1 MSETT
6 HTADLPPEKS
16 EQPLSAVL
24 ADICEH
30 GEDRISVEELTKKFG
45 GRAIGALLF
54 VFGLACMLPLPP
66 GATTIFGFPL
76 VLLAPQLIIGASAPW
91 LPDGVKLRT
100 ISTNHLKEG
109 LPRAIRWLKKVEAV
123 SKPRLTL
130 VFGAIGERLIG
141 LVILALALVLIL
153 PIPGGNILPAMAVS
167 ALAFALI
174 QRDGLIALA
183 GYALAITSASV
194 LALAAHIIVRMF
206 LHAWTVVTAA

>member
-1 MSETT
+1 MSDTT
-6 HTADLPPEKS
+6 HPADVREP

-24 ADICEH
+24 VDICEH
-30 GEDRISVEELTKKFG
+30 GEDRISVEELTQRFG

-54 VFGLACMLPLPP
+54 IFGLACMLPLPP

-91 LPDGVKLRT
+91 LPDGVKHRT
-100 ISTNHLKEG
+100 ISTTHLKEG
-109 LPRAIRWLKKVEAV
+109 LPRLIKWLRKVEAV

-130 VFGAIGERLIG
+130 LFGAVGERLIG
-141 LVILALALVLIL
+141 LIILALALVLIL

-174 QRDGLIALA
+174 QRDGVIALV

-194 LALAAHIIVRMF
+194 LVLAAHIIVRMF
-206 LHAWTVVTAA
+206 LHMVAVVTAA

>member
-6 HTADLPPEKS
+6 ETIEPPVNEL
-16 EQPLSAVL
+16 PLSAVL
-24 ADICEH
+24 QDIAEH
-30 GEDRISVEELTKKFG
+30 PGHRISVEELSQKFG

-91 LPDGVKLRT
+91 LPAGVKHRT
-100 ISTNHLKEG
+100 VSTVDLQKG
-109 LPRAIRWLKKVEAV
+109 LPRLIRMLRKVEAV
-123 SKPRLTL
+123 SKPRL
-130 VFGAIGERLIG
+130 VFLFNAVGERLIG
-141 LVILALALVLIL
+141 LICLALALVLIL

-174 QRDGLIALA
+174 QRDGVIALI

-206 LHAWTVVTAA
+206 LSVLAVISPA

>member
-1 MSETT
+1 MSETV
-6 HTADLPPEKS
+6 HTADAPER

-24 ADICEH
+24 AEIADH
-30 GEDRISVEELTKKFG
+30 GEDQISIEALTQKFG

-76 VLLAPQLIIGASAPW
+76 VLLAPQLIIGASVPW
-91 LPDGVKLRT
+91 LPHGVKHRT
-100 ISTNHLKEG
+100 ISTATLKEG
-109 LPRAIRWLKKVEAV
+109 LPRAIRWLRKVEAV
-123 SKPRLTL
+123 SRPR
-130 VFGAIGERLIG
+130 FGLLFGPVGERLIG
-141 LVILALALVLIL
+141 LVCLALALVLIL

-174 QRDGLIALA
+174 QRDGLIALV

-194 LALAAHIIVRMF
+194 LVLAAHIIVRMF

>member
-1 MSETT
+1 MSETIQS
-6 HTADLPPEKS
+6 ADVPAG

-24 ADICEH
+24 EDICREA
-30 GEDRISVEELTKKFG
+30 GERVSIEELTQRFG

-76 VLLAPQLIIGASAPW
+76 VLLAPQLIIGAAAPW
-91 LPDGVKLRT
+91 LPAGVRRRT
-100 ISTNHLKEG
+100 ISGDHLREG
-109 LPRAIRWLKKVEAV
+109 LPRAIRWLRRVESV
-123 SKPRLTL
+123 SKPRLTFL
-130 VFGAIGERLIG
+130 FGPVGERLIG
-141 LVILALALVLIL
+141 LVCLALALVLIL

-174 QRDGLIALA
+174 QRDGLIALI

-194 LALAAHIIVRMF
+194 LVLAAHIIVRMF
-206 LHAWTVVTAA
+206 LHVWSVVTAA

>member
-1 MSETT
+1 MSDTI
-6 HTADLPPEKS
+6 HPADVPEA
-16 EQPLSAVL
+16 ELPLSVVL
-24 ADICEH
+24 AEIAEH
-30 GEDRISVEELTKKFG
+30 GEDRISVEELTHRFG

-76 VLLAPQLIIGASAPW
+76 VLLAPQLIIGAGVPW
-91 LPDGVKLRT
+91 LPARVKEST
-100 ISTNHLKEG
+100 ISTAHLKEG
-109 LPRAIRWLKKVEAV
+109 LPRFIRVLRKVEAV
-123 SKPRLTL
+123 SKPRFVLL
-130 VFGAIGERLIG
+130 FGPVGERLIG
-141 LVILALALVLIL
+141 VVVLALALVLIL

-174 QRDGLIALA
+174 QRDGLIALV

-206 LHAWTVVTAA
+206 LHVWGIVTAA

>member
-6 HTADLPPEKS
+6 HPAEVPET
-16 EQPLSAVL
+16 ELPLSAVL

-30 GEDRISVEELTKKFG
+30 REDTISVEELTQRFG

-91 LPDGVKLRT
+91 LPDGVKHRT
-100 ISTNHLKEG
+100 ISTAHLKEG
-109 LPRAIRWLKKVEAV
+109 LPRAIRWLKKIEAV
-123 SKPRLTL
+123 SKPRFTIL
-130 VFGAIGERLIG
+130 FGAVGERLIG

-174 QRDGLIALA
+174 QRDGLIALI
-183 GYALAITSASV
+183 GYALAVTSASV

-206 LHAWTVVTAA
+206 MHAWTVVTAA

>member
-1 MSETT
+1 MSDTT
-6 HTADLPPEKS
+6 QTADLPDAEL
-16 EQPLSAVL
+16 PLSAVL
-24 ADICEH
+24 ADIVEH
-30 GEDRISVEELTKKFG
+30 AGDGISIEELTHMFG

-76 VLLAPQLIIGASAPW
+76 VVLAPQLIIGAGAPW
-91 LPDGVKLRT
+91 LPSGVKHRT
-100 ISTNHLKEG
+100 IPGVALQNG
-109 LPRAIRWLKKVEAV
+109 LPRLIKWLKRIEAI
-123 SKPRLTL
+123 SKPRFTIL
-130 VFGAIGERLIG
+130 FGPVGERLIG

-174 QRDGLIALA
+174 QRDGVIALI
-183 GYALAITSASV
+183 GYALAITSASI

-206 LHAWTVVTAA
+206 LHVWGVVTAA

>member
-6 HTADLPPEKS
+6 DTAEPPPNEL
-16 EQPLSAVL
+16 PLSAVL
-24 ADICEH
+24 LDIAGH
-30 GEDRISVEELTKKFG
+30 GETRISVAELTQKFG

-91 LPDGVKLRT
+91 LPAGIKNRT
-100 ISTNHLKEG
+100 ISTADLNKG
-109 LPRAIRWLKKVEAV
+109 LPRLIRWLQRVEAV
-123 SKPRLTL
+123 SKPRL
-130 VFGAIGERLIG
+130 VFLFNPVGERLIG
-141 LVILALALVLIL
+141 LVCLALALVLIL

-174 QRDGLIALA
+174 QRDGVIALI

-206 LHAWTVVTAA
+206 LHVWAVVTAA

>member
-1 MSETT
+1 MSDTI
-6 HTADLPPEKS
+6 HPADVPEA
-16 EQPLSAVL
+16 ELPLSVVL
-24 ADICEH
+24 AEIADH
-30 GEDRISVEELTKKFG
+30 GEDRISVEELTHRFG

-76 VLLAPQLIIGASAPW
+76 VLLAPQLIIGAGVPW
-91 LPDGVKLRT
+91 LPEGVKRRT
-100 ISTNHLKEG
+100 ISMAHLKEG
-109 LPRAIRWLKKVEAV
+109 LPRFIRVLKRVEAV
-123 SKPRLTL
+123 SKPRFVLL
-130 VFGAIGERLIG
+130 FGPVGERLIG
-141 LVILALALVLIL
+141 VVILALALVLIL

-174 QRDGLIALA
+174 QRDGLIALI

-206 LHAWTVVTAA
+206 LHVWAVVTAA

>member
-1 MSETT
+1 MSDTI
-6 HTADLPPEKS
+6 HPADVPEA
-16 EQPLSAVL
+16 ELPLSVVL
-24 ADICEH
+24 AEIAEH
-30 GEDRISVEELTKKFG
+30 GEDRISVEELTHRFG

-76 VLLAPQLIIGASAPW
+76 VLLAPQLIIGAGVPW
-91 LPDGVKLRT
+91 LPASVKHRT
-100 ISTNHLKEG
+100 ISMAHLKEG
-109 LPRAIRWLKKVEAV
+109 LPRFIRILKKVEAV
-123 SKPRLTL
+123 SKPRFVIL
-130 VFGAIGERLIG
+130 FGPVGERLIG
-141 LVILALALVLIL
+141 VVCLALALVLIL

-174 QRDGLIALA
+174 QRDGLIALV

-206 LHAWTVVTAA
+206 LHVWGIVTAA